1 MSLTVSRMGSFL
13 AIFGREEVY
22 MTSNDELHMTGR
34 VEMSEMEEKH
44 RNTRDARVTVA

>member
-1 MSLTVSRMGSFL
+1 MSLTVSRTGSFL

-22 MTSNDELHMTGR
+22 MTSKDELHMTGR
-34 VEMSEMEEKH
+34 VEMSEMEKH